1 MSQQSQNQQSQGQQ
15 SKNQQREDEFFMR
28 MALAQAE
35 EAGALGEVP
44 VGAVLVFAASEAVA
58 KKATASNEAVQT
70 RDEDRWAEQVIA
82 RAHNCPIK
90 SHDPTAHA
98 EIEAIRQAAKVKSN
112 YRLDGA
118 TLYVTLEPCTMCV
131 GALVHARVRRVVF
144 AASEPKAGA
153 LRSARE
159 LMNVDKSGYFNHRF
173 EWQGG
178 VLESDASAMLS
189 MFFKQKRAFNGR
201 H

>member
-1 MSQQSQNQQSQGQQ
+1 MAHPISNCQDL
-15 SKNQQREDEFFMR
+15 QREDEFFMR

-35 EAGALGEVP
+35 EAAALGEVP
-44 VGAVLVFAASEAVA
+44 VGAVLVFATTEPPQISDEA
-58 KKATASNEAVQT
+58 E
-70 RDEDRWAEQVIA
+70 WAARVIA
-82 RAHNCPIK
+82 RGHNCPIK

-98 EIEAIRQAAKVKSN
+98 EIEAIRHAARETSN

-153 LRSARE
+153 LKSARA
-159 LMNVDKSGYFNHRF
+159 LMDAEQSGYFNHRF

-178 VLESDASAMLS
+178 VLENEASTMLS
-189 MFFKQKRAFNGR
+189 AFFKQRRLKV
-201 H
+201 

>member
-1 MSQQSQNQQSQGQQ
+1 MAHPISNCQDL
-15 SKNQQREDEFFMR
+15 QREDEFFMR
-28 MALAQAE
+28 MALVQAE
-35 EAGALGEVP
+35 EAAALGEVP
-44 VGAVLVFAASEAVA
+44 VGAVLVVEG
-58 KKATASNEAVQT
+58 
-70 RDEDRWAEQVIA
+70 QVIA
-82 RAHNCPIK
+82 RGHNCPIK

-98 EIEAIRQAAKVKSN
+98 EIEAIRQAARETSN

-153 LRSARE
+153 LKSARA
-159 LMNVDKSGYFNHRF
+159 LMDAEQSGYFNHRF

-178 VLESDASAMLS
+178 VLESEASTMLS
-189 MFFKQKRAFNGR
+189 TFFKQRRLKS
-201 H
+201 